1 LPGRHVPIVALAG
14 LAALALPRHSLH
26 AQNPAAVPPA
36 ATVDFTRDIQPIL
49 ESRCYGCHG
58 PKNTARGLR
67 LDRRAAAIQ
76 GGESGPAIVPGNSEH
91 SLMVRRLLG
100 LDGQSR
106 MPKAGEPLSAAQIA
120 LIRGWIDQG
129 ARWPESSQ
137 TASASAQRGPEHSRH
152 WAYRSPARPPLP
164 PVRDVAWVRSPID
177 RFVLARLENEGLAP
191 SPESSLEMLVR
202 RVSLDLI
209 GLPPSP
215 QEVDEVLAD
224 AARDSVDAAYA
235 RLVDRLLASPHY
247 GERWARPWLDLA
259 RYADSHGFEKDLPR
273 EMWKYR
279 DWVIDALNRDMP
291 FDRFTIEQIAGDMLP
306 NATPE
311 QVVASGFHRNAMTN
325 EEGGIDPEEALY
337 EVLVDRV
344 NTTATSWLG
353 TTLGCA
359 QCHDHKYD
367 PFSQKD
373 YYRLMAFFANND
385 YQVRTFG
392 DGTRFFEAAID
403 LPTPEQEGRRKTI
416 QAEIDRLNEEMTT
429 ETPALERD
437 QAVWEQAM
445 RLEAPSEWTILTPTS
460 LSATGGVDLTL
471 APDGSVTAAGANP
484 GETIYTIEAIA
495 VLPRVTAI
503 RLEALPD
510 PSLPKGGPGR
520 DPYGNFQLNGFEVE
534 AGDVNLAFS
543 AIKADDSAGAVSLDT
558 FFPKILPRD
567 AYAPRGWRI
576 DASRQETRPP
586 RQIVFT
592 FDRPWVP
599 PSPAGGRL
607 RTAPASLAAARAST
621 MTQAEAGRLRIRLK
635 HQGAAVG
642 QSLGRFR
649 LSVTSSLTP
658 QRVVEI
664 PARLRPVLSI
674 AAADRTGQQRK
685 DLAAFYRTVAESLK
699 PSRDRVADLQRE
711 LKALGIPTALVMRE
725 RVSHERPSAYV
736 RRRGSFMDKGEQVYA
751 GVPEVLHPLGDDQ
764 MPNRLGLAR
773 WLVDERNPL
782 TARVAVNRAWEQF
795 FGRGIVETSE
805 DFGTQG
811 APPSHPEL
819 LDWLATELVSGGWRT
834 KALHRLIVTS
844 ATYRQS
850 SAAPQA
856 LVERDPYNRLLARGS
871 RFRME
876 AEMVRDATLAASGLM
891 SRKIG
896 GPSVFPPQPDG
907 IWDIPYSNEKWIA
920 SEGDDRYRRALYVF
934 IRRSATYPSLIA
946 FDATSREHCTV
957 RRVRTNTP
965 LQALTTLN
973 DEVYFET
980 ARALAARVLRE
991 MPAPVTNERRAAYGF
1006 RLAVTRTPTQDEIGR
1021 IVASYARQLERFRK
1035 DPDAAARAISGYAG
1049 GGVDAAEQAA
1059 WTLVANALLNLD
1071 EALTRQ

>member
-1 LPGRHVPIVALAG
+1 MPKLLERCLTIFVVTG
-14 LAALALPRHSLH
+14 LGALPLTRHSLH
-26 AQNPAAVPPA
+26 AQNA
-36 ATVDFTRDIQPIL
+36 ATAPSATAVDFSRDIEPIL

-58 PKNTARGLR
+58 SKNPAKGLR
-67 LDRRAAAIQ
+67 LDMRGGAIQ
-76 GGESGPAIVPGNSEH
+76 GGDSGPAIIPGNSEQ

-106 MPKAGEPLSAAQIA
+106 MPKTGDPLSAAQIA
-120 LIRGWIDQG
+120 LIRSWIDQG
-129 ARWPESSQ
+129 AHWPDSSV
-137 TASASAQRGPEHSRH
+137 TAGGSARPAPQHSPH

-164 PVRDVAWVRSPID
+164 PVRNVAWVRTPID
-177 RFVLARLENEGLAP
+177 RFVLARLEREGLAP
-191 SPESSLEMLVR
+191 SPEAPLEMLVR

-215 QEVDEVLAD
+215 REVDEVLAD
-224 AARDSVDAAYA
+224 AARDGGDAAYSS
-235 RLVDRLLASPHY
+235 LVDRLLASPHY

-311 QVVASGFHRNAMTN
+311 QIVASGFHRNAMTN

-344 NTTATSWLG
+344 NTTATVWLG

-373 YYRLMAFFANND
+373 YYRLMAFFGNND

-392 DGTRFFEAAID
+392 DGTRFFEPVID
-403 LPTPEQEGRRKTI
+403 LPTPEQEARRKTI
-416 QAEIDRLNEEMTT
+416 QAEIDRLNKEMTT

-437 QAVWEQAM
+437 QALWEEAM
-445 RLEAPSEWTILTPTS
+445 RLEASSQWTVLTPTS
-460 LSATGGVDLTL
+460 VSATGGVDLTP
-471 APDGSVTAAGANP
+471 APDGSVIAAGANP
-484 GETIYTIEAIA
+484 GETIYTIEAVA
-495 VLPRVTAI
+495 TLPRVTAI
-503 RLEALPD
+503 RVEALPD
-510 PSLPKGGPGR
+510 ASLPGGGPGR
-520 DPYGNFQLNGFEVE
+520 DPYGNFQLNGFEVA
-534 AGDVNLAFS
+534 AGDSSPGFG

-558 FFPKILPRD
+558 FFPKSLPRD
-567 AYAPRGWRI
+567 VYAPRGWRI
-576 DASRQETRPP
+576 DASRQETRLP

-592 FDRPWVP
+592 FDRPWTP
-599 PSPAGGRL
+599 PTPAVAQGSITTR
-607 RTAPASLAAARAST
+607 S
-621 MTQAEAGRLRIRLK
+621 EAGRLRIRLK
-635 HQGAAVG
+635 HQGTAVG
-642 QSLGRFR
+642 QSIGRFR
-649 LSVTSSLTP
+649 LSATASDTP

-664 PARLRPVLSI
+664 PARLRPVL
-674 AAADRTGQQRK
+674 ALPAADRSDQQRK
-685 DLAAFYRTVAESLK
+685 DLGAFYRTVAESLK
-699 PSRDRVADLQRE
+699 PTRDRIADLQKE

-725 RVSHERPSAYV
+725 RVSNEPPSAYV
-736 RRRGSFMDKGEQVYA
+736 RRRGSFTDKGDQVSA
-751 GVPEVLHPLGDDQ
+751 GVPEILHPLGGDQ
-764 MPNRLGLAR
+764 VPNRLGLAH

-795 FGRGIVETSE
+795 FGQGIVETSE
-805 DFGTQG
+805 DFGVQG

-819 LDWLATELVSGGWRT
+819 LDWLATELVGSGWRT
-834 KALHRLIVTS
+834 KALHKLIVMS

-850 SAAPQA
+850 SAAPPS
-856 LVERDPYNRLLARGS
+856 LVERDPYNRLLARAS

-876 AEMVRDATLAASGLM
+876 AEMVRDTTLAVSGLL
-891 SRKIG
+891 SRKVG
-896 GPSVFPPQPDG
+896 GPSVFPPQPEG
-907 IWDIPYSNEKWIA
+907 IWDIPYSNEKWIP
-920 SEGDDRYRRALYVF
+920 SEGEDRYRRGLYVF

-946 FDATSREHCTV
+946 FDATSREHCSV

-973 DEVYFET
+973 DEAFFEA
-980 ARALAARVLRE
+980 ARAFAVRMLGE
-991 MPAPVTNERRAAYGF
+991 TPAPVTNERRAEYGF
-1006 RLAVTRTPTQDEIGR
+1006 RLAVTRTPTPDEVAR
-1021 IVASYARQLERFRK
+1021 IVGSYTRQLERFRK
-1035 DPDAAARAISGYAG
+1035 EPGAAVRAIQGYAD